1 MKRGSSKKK
10 FDTVFILFSLVLGM
24 LMGWVSKDLE
34 GSGVIGAIIG
44 NIGVWVFASALLAA
58 WSKDAVSAALNVF
71 IYFIGVIAAYYTHWI
86 FLGNNLPV
94 SSVVHWLIFAALGAL
109 IGFIVW
115 NSWGKEW
122 VGAICAAVPISLL
135 IAEGYTFYENMAW
148 SLIFDIVCAVILYLV
163 LAPGKMQKLM
173 ALPFIIIFT
182 FALVYFGV
190 FSRIFG
196 GWI

>member
-10 FDTVFILFSLVLGM
+10 FDIVFILFSLVLGM

-34 GSGVIGAIIG
+34 SGKIIGAIIR
-44 NIGVWVFASALLAA
+44 NLGVWVFVSSLLAA
-58 WSKDAVSAALNVF
+58 WSQDAVAAALNVL
-71 IYFIGVIAAYYTHWI
+71 IYFVGVIGAYYAHAVL
-86 FLGNNLPV
+86 LGESLV
-94 SSVVHWLIFAALGAL
+94 FGTVLYWLLFGAMGAL
-109 IGFIVW
+109 VGFIVW

-135 IAEGYTFYENMAW
+135 IAEGYPVYHSMAW
-148 SLIFDIVCAVILYLV
+148 SLIFDIVCAVILYVV

-190 FSRIFG
+190 LSRVFG